1 MKSRWI
7 AGVLSAVLTFSMLAG
22 TFFIPGSARIVQAA
36 QEHHEGDRVW
46 DLSTDASRPFVEG
59 TTGEYQGILIDAAK
73 GKFSP
78 RTGDTQINAGTVLMI
93 PVEANAEGAELT
105 IQLSASTSQ
114 ICINGTEQEVF
125 LGSGSYSLEARETDG
140 TCVIE
145 FL

>member
-59 TTGEYQGILIDAAK
+59 TTGEYQV
-73 GKFSP
+73 FSLTP
-78 RTGDTQINAGTVLMI
+78 RKENFLPGPATLRLM
-93 PVEANAEGAELT
+93 
-105 IQLSASTSQ
+105 
-114 ICINGTEQEVF
+114 
-125 LGSGSYSLEARETDG
+125 REP
-140 TCVIE
+140 C
-145 FL
+145 L